1 MTAAELARTI
11 DSTNLRLDA
20 TEADL
25 AALCAEAASHRFACV
40 MLYPTN
46 VALAARLLAGSGVR
60 VGTVVGFPSG
70 RASVAAKRAEVEA
83 ARAAGADEV
92 DIVMNY
98 PALREGRPGEV
109 AAELGALV
117 ACAHDLGLLVKVIV
131 ETCYLDAPQR
141 LAALRLCEDA
151 RADFIKTSTG
161 FGSAGANPEH
171 LRAWAAART
180 RPIALKASGGIKT
193 LADARALIAAGAQR
207 LGTSGAAA
215 LVAELQGQPAA
226 ATGDY

>member
-25 AALCAEAASHRFACV
+25 AALCAEAAVHQFACV

-46 VALAARLLAGSGVR
+46 VAFAAHRLAGSGVR

-70 RASVAAKRAEVEA
+70 RFSVAAKRAEIEA

-92 DIVMNY
+92 DIVMHY
-98 PALREGRPGEV
+98 SALREGRPAEV
-109 AAELGALV
+109 AAELGPLV

-131 ETCYLDAPQR
+131 ETCYLDAAQR
-141 LAALRLCEDA
+141 LAALQLCEDA

-161 FGSAGANPEH
+161 FGSAGADPEH
-171 LRAWAAART
+171 IRAWAAART
-180 RPIALKASGGIKT
+180 QPIAIKASGGIKT
-193 LADARALIAAGAQR
+193 LATARTLLDAGARR
-207 LGTSGAAA
+207 LGTSNAAA
-215 LVAELQGQPAA
+215 LVAELL
-226 ATGDY
+226 